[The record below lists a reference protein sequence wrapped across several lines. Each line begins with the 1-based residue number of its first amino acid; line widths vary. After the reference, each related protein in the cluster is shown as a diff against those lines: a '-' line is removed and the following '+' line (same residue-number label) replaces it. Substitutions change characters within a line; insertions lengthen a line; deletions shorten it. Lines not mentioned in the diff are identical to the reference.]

1 MCLKKKEGGCLKRLL
16 CAVLIFTIA
25 MTFFAC
31 AKDEVSP
38 TAVATVNGETITEE
52 EFEYFRKKYKSQV
65 LNECLEKFSV
75 RYTEDFWQTEF
86 EGTTPEEILYDRVLE
101 ECVRAKIQFVLM
113 KEDGIYDDITFEGLR
128 LKAENFNAENENKE
142 GVVGIKSIQMSQFY
156 SYYLQ
161 TGVMQLQNIYAEGK
175 LKPDQ
180 KEIEE
185 KISQLAGTSD
195 YIDEEDYESVALSK
209 LKTEKYEKFIEE
221 LYKKAEIKEIERD
234 GKQS

>member
-1 MCLKKKEGGCLKRLL
+1 MKKLL
-16 CAVLIFTIA
+16 CAVLAFA
-25 MTFFAC
+25 VVMTFFSC
-31 AKDEVSP
+31 AKEEVSP
-38 TAVATVNGETITEE
+38 TAVATVNGEVITEE

-65 LNECLEKFSV
+65 LNECLENFSV
-75 RYTEDFWQTEF
+75 QYTEDFWQTEF
-86 EGTTPEEILYDRVLE
+86 DGTTPEEILYDRALE
-101 ECVRAKIQFVLM
+101 ECVRAKIQLVLM
-113 KEDGIYDDITFEGLR
+113 KEEGIYDDITFAGLR
-128 LKAENFNAENENKE
+128 AKAEAFNEENANKE

-161 TGVMQLQNIYAEGK
+161 TGVMELQNIYAEGK
-175 LKPDQ
+175 LKPDE

-221 LYKKAEIKEIERD
+221 LYKKAEIKEIEQN